1 MGSTSSVLSITDIT
15 SQQILAFAS
24 TLDTSYVEKLKGLT
38 GQDLD
43 KLTTKEEITKSLND
57 HGVTND
63 DDVKKLTMK
72 LIMMRLPPFPKHGVS
87 LALLQKMKAMAV
99 ENDWTTTDLSE
110 NFIKPETKPMQ
121 CSFEEFMRVKH
132 SDTPHPAFGLIYS
145 ECFMEEA
152 TVFVSHAWKYKFG
165 ELITAVETFTTEQAK
180 AKPWSY
186 WVDAFVNDQWNAP
199 NLPYEWWSGTFSSA
213 IGEIG
218 HTMLVLSPWDAPI
231 PLTRA
236 WCLWEI
242 LCTIKN
248 KAELTVQLSV
258 NERASFV
265 STLRTDYS
273 HIMKSFSK
281 IDVANSE
288 AWNPNDKGMI
298 FAAVEAEEGGFGAV
312 NNTICAQMRDWLART
327 ARSLAVEGDVG
338 KAWTVN
344 ELDDLTRAADL
355 LSDQGKLDEAL
366 EMYLKALDG
375 YIKVVGADDE
385 HTLNT
390 TNNLA
395 VLYSG
400 QGRFQ
405 EAETMFRKALDSKV
419 KTLGFAN
426 EDTLDTAT
434 NLGNVLMELGR
445 LDEARAMFNKAIN
458 GFHSISS
465 KGDQVEGERSAS
477 LLNNLGNLNM
487 REEKNDEAKTCY
499 ERALAIQVTCFIH
512 ILSMQ
517 CVYSPCFLFCSF
529 NQYEKQEAS
538 LGPDHPDTLSTV
550 NNLANVYNSTGK
562 IPEAQAMY
570 ERAFKVR

>member
-1 MGSTSSVLSITDIT
+1 MGATSSVLAVVDIT
-15 SQQILAFAS
+15 SQQILAFAT
-24 TLDTSYVEKLKGLT
+24 TLDPLYGEKLKSLT
-38 GQDLD
+38 GHDLD
-43 KLTTKEEITKSLND
+43 KLITKEEIFKALNAHGITK
-57 HGVTND
+57 D
-63 DDVKKLTMK
+63 DDVKSLAMK
-72 LIMMRLPPFPKHGVS
+72 LIMMRLPPFPKRGVS
-87 LALLQKMKAMAV
+87 LALLLKMKAMAV
-99 ENDWTTTDLSE
+99 EKEWTTNDLSE

-132 SDTPHPAFGLIYS
+132 TDTAHPILGLKYS

-180 AKPWSY
+180 TKPWSY

-218 HTMLVLSPWDAPI
+218 HTMLVLSPWDGPI

-248 KAELTVQLSV
+248 KAELTVQLST
-258 NERASFV
+258 NEREAFV
-265 STLRTDYS
+265 STLRTNYS
-273 HIMKSFSK
+273 HIMKAFSK

-298 FAAVEAEEGGFGAV
+298 FAAVEAEVGGFGAV

-327 ARSLAVEGDVG
+327 ARSLAVEGDPG
-338 KAWTVN
+338 KELTVN

-355 LSDQGKLDEAL
+355 LSDQGKMEEAL

-375 YIKVVGADDE
+375 YTHVVGVDDE
-385 HTLNT
+385 RTLNT

-395 VLYSG
+395 VLYSE

-405 EAETMFRKALDSKV
+405 EAETMFRKALESKQ
-419 KTLGFAN
+419 KILGFAN

-445 LDEARAMFNKAIN
+445 LDEARALFNKSID
-458 GFHSISS
+458 GFNNISC
-465 KGDQVEGERSAS
+465 KMDQVEGERSAS

-487 REEKNDEAKTCY
+487 REEKSDDAKACY
-499 ERALAIQVTCFIH
+499 ERALAIQVRFFSCR
-512 ILSMQ
+512 S
-517 CVYSPCFLFCSF
+517 CFLFNDNTHHCK
-529 NQYEKQEAS
+529 KQEVS
-538 LGPDHPDTLSTV
+538 LGLDHPDTLSTV

-570 ERAFKVR
+570 ERAYKVL

>member
-1 MGSTSSVLSITDIT
+1 MGATSSVLPEVMDIT
-15 SQQILAFAS
+15 SQQIQAYAS
-24 TLDTSYVEKLKGLT
+24 TLHASYIDKLKGLT

-43 KLTTKEEITKSLND
+43 KLNTKEDISKSLNEL
-57 HGVTND
+57 GVTND
-63 DDVKKLTMK
+63 DDVKKLTTK
-72 LIMMRLPPFPKHGVS
+72 LIMMRLPPFPKRGVS

-99 ENDWTTTDLSE
+99 EKDWTTTDLSE

-132 SDTPHPAFGLIYS
+132 SDTPHPVVGLKYS
-145 ECFMEEA
+145 ECFMDEA

-242 LCTIKN
+242 LCTIRN

-258 NERASFV
+258 NERAAFV
-265 STLRTDYS
+265 STLRTNYS
-273 HIMKSFSK
+273 HIMKAFSK
-281 IDVANSE
+281 IDVENSE
-288 AWNPNDKGMI
+288 AWNPKDKEMI
-298 FAAVEAEEGGFGAV
+298 FAAVEAETGGFGAV

-327 ARSLAVEGDVG
+327 ARSLAVEGDAG
-338 KAWTVN
+338 KELTVN

-355 LSDQGKLDEAL
+355 LSDQGKLDEAM

-375 YIKVVGADDE
+375 YTKVVGADDE
-385 HTLNT
+385 RTLNT

-400 QGRFQ
+400 QGRLE
-405 EAETMFRKALDSKV
+405 EAESMFRKALDSKE
-419 KTLGFAN
+419 KTLGFTN

-445 LDEARAMFNKAIN
+445 LDEARALFNKSIDA
-458 GFHSISS
+458 FHNMSC

-487 REEKNDEAKTCY
+487 REEKQDEAKACY
-499 ERALAIQVTCFIH
+499 ERALAIQVFITFVDNTSYSSNFFH
-512 ILSMQ
+512 AMREHFLVVVSSKIKTNAHNRKSLWVLTIQILS
-517 CVYSPCFLFCSF
+517 
-529 NQYEKQEAS
+529 A
-538 LGPDHPDTLSTV
+538 
-550 NNLANVYNSTGK
+550 
-562 IPEAQAMY
+562 
-570 ERAFKVR
+570 R